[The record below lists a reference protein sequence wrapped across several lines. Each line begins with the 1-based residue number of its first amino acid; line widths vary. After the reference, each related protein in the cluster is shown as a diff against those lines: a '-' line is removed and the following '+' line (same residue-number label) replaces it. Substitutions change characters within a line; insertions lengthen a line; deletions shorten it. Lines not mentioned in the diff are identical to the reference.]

1 MTISDYSVNMSAL
14 FIYFPLRVPY
24 DNVCALPFHDCPISL
39 LHGTTVPEAKYLM
52 PSLSQSHPG
61 HETGSYLLLP
71 LPPPCLLQAGHSA
84 GHQPSTDYNRFIYI
98 ATFGW

>member
-1 MTISDYSVNMSAL
+1 MIMC
-14 FIYFPLRVPY
+14 VPY
-24 DNVCALPFHDCPISL
+24 LFMNISL
-39 LHGTTVPEAKYLM
+39 LYGTTVPEAKYLM

-84 GHQPSTDYNRFIYI
+84 GHQPSTDYNRFIYN